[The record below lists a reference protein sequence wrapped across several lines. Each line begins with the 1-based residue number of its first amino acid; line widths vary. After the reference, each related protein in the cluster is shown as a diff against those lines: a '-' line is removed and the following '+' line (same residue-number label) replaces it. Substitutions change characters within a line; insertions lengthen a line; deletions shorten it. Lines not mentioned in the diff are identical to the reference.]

1 MVMGTAQGK
10 SPGARA
16 AFLPPGRRR
25 PETEIVR
32 LRAQVRALEK
42 AKRTL
47 ESEVVQHRQAE
58 DLARGQSHMLIQ
70 SLGIL
75 AAESNL
81 DTFLGHVLKV
91 TVQQL
96 EGVGG
101 TLWFPDPLTGT
112 TRLHLEYLGERII
125 PASESQ
131 HPAVLRPPP
140 VGGRGVSTFPV
151 EHAETYVLSGE
162 VAGMPEE
169 NRAYIY
175 SLGVRTLLTVPMI
188 LGNESAGWIC
198 VRSSKADLAELESKI
213 HLAEALAGQATLA
226 VQMARLGEQAR
237 EAAVL
242 SERNRIARDIHDT
255 LAQGFTGVV
264 VNLEAADRT
273 LRKHNVEVALEH
285 IEHARGLARAC
296 LDEARLSVRA
306 LRPDALREASFEQ
319 ALQAQIQRMAASGTQ
334 AQLRTVGKKIA
345 LSCSSTREHAMP
357 RSPCSMAHKPCAFPS
372 GITGWV
378 STPPR
383 VTMASACWVC
393 ASAPSAS
400 ERAWKFPAN
409 PTAVPWW
416 KPCCPWARH
425 PPGRRTHARAQ
436 GSSSLQTSSRSR
448 GRASHSCAHRGRS
461 CAGAARLGSHHQ
473 HGGGCHRGG
482 RGG

>member
-1 MVMGTAQGK
+1 MDTIQGK
-10 SPGARA
+10 TSRHRA
-16 AFLPPGRRR
+16 VVSGKRWPD
-25 PETEIVR
+25 TEIVR

-58 DLARGQSHMLIQ
+58 DLARGQSQMLIQ
-70 SLGIL
+70 SLGFL

-125 PASESQ
+125 PASESH

-140 VGGRGVSTFPV
+140 VGGRGVSTFPIK
-151 EHAETYVLSGE
+151 HAETYVLSDE

-273 LRKHNVEVALEH
+273 LRKNNLEEALEH

-306 LRPDALREASFEQ
+306 LRPEASQETSLEQ
-319 ALQAQIQRMAASGTQ
+319 AIRAQIQRMAASGAQ
-334 AQLRTVGKKIA
+334 ATLRTDGEKIA
-345 LSCSSTREHAMP
+345 LPNTAESELLRITQESITNVLKHAQARKVSVTLTYGARAVRLAIRDDGLGFDP
-357 RSPCSMAHKPCAFPS
+357 AAHHDGF
-372 GITGWV
+372 GLLGM
-378 STPPR
+378 R
-383 VTMASACWVC
+383 
-393 ASAPSAS
+393 
-400 ERAWKFPAN
+400 ERAE
-409 PTAVPWW
+409 
-416 KPCCPWARH
+416 RI
-425 PPGRRTHARAQ
+425 G
-436 GSSSLQTSSRSR
+436 
-448 GRASHSCAHRGRS
+448 
-461 CAGAARLGSHHQ
+461 ARLEVTSEPN
-473 HGGGCHRGG
+473 GGTLVETVLPLGA
-482 RGG
+482 